1 MYAVAGVTGNT
12 GAYVAQALLEK
23 DADIRVIVRDAAKGD
38 SWKEKGADIALADL
52 SDREALTKALTGVQ
66 GAYLLLPPH
75 PTEDRILEKF
85 EQLAK
90 GLRTAVDA
98 AGAPDLVL
106 LSSVGAHLPKGTGP
120 IQSLAKLEQVFA
132 DYSGNV
138 TFLRPCYFM
147 ENFAQLLHP
156 ITLDGV
162 LPSMLQ
168 PLDRQISMVSVRD
181 IGEQAARLLM
191 EGGNGHQVVELEGPA
206 SYSPLQAAA
215 VFADLLGREVNAFP
229 VPQEQWVPSLT
240 GVGLSEDMSRLL
252 AEMYGAINADEVAFE
267 GAARRGEIPLEQA
280 LAALLNG

>member
-23 DADIRVIVRDAAKGD
+23 NADLRVIVRDAAKGE

-52 SDREALTKALTGVQ
+52 SDREALTKALTGVK

-90 GLRTAVDA
+90 GLRAAADA
-98 AGAPDLVL
+98 AGTPDLVL
-106 LSSVGAHLPKGTGP
+106 LSSVGAHLPSGTGP

-156 ITLDGV
+156 ITQDGV

-181 IGEQAARLLM
+181 IGEEAARLLM
-191 EGGNGHQVVELEGPA
+191 EGGKGHQVVELRRSRQLFPATSGDHICRSSGP
-206 SYSPLQAAA
+206 
-215 VFADLLGREVNAFP
+215 
-229 VPQEQWVPSLT
+229 
-240 GVGLSEDMSRLL
+240 
-252 AEMYGAINADEVAFE
+252 
-267 GAARRGEIPLEQA
+267 RGECFPGSPGTMGAQPDRCRPVGGYVPNCWRKCMARSMRMRLVLKVLPAGGRLPLNRPLA
-280 LAALLNG
+280 L